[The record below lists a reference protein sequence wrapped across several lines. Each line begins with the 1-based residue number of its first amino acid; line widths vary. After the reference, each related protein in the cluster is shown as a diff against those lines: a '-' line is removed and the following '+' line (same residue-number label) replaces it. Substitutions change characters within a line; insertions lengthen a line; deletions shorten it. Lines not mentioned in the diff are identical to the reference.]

1 MFDPDDKIYLNIVLF
16 LYLQNENYN
25 HKTNEYFKLFW
36 VIIFL
41 ETKLIMLTGV
51 L

>member
-1 MFDPDDKIYLNIVLF
+1 MFNPDDKIYLNIVL
-16 LYLQNENYN
+16 YLHNANYN
-25 HKTNEYFKLFW
+25 YKTNEYLKLFW